1 MSRLNP
7 LNVAITAALGLFTS
21 SHVFAEEIQSYEKLV
36 VTAAGFEQTQAQAPA
51 SISVITREELQSRY
65 YRDVTDA
72 LRSVPGVLVTGG
84 GDKTDISLRGM
95 SSNYTL
101 MLVDGKRQSSRQ
113 TRPNSDGPG
122 IEQGWMPPLQAIERI
137 EVIRGPMSTLY
148 GSDAI
153 GGVINIITRKDNQ
166 EWSGSVQLDTV
177 FQENRDSGDQ
187 NSVNFFLTGPLADNL
202 SLQVYGQS
210 TERDEDK
217 IERGYQD
224 KSLKSLTSKL
234 NYQLNEQHDLTFEVG
249 TSAQDRRGN
258 VGLSVPTT
266 GCKGGCEDS
275 LNEYRRTY
283 ISLSHQ
289 GDWGDYGVSDTYVQ
303 REVSH
308 NKSREMEI
316 INTVAKSSLVVP
328 LTNNTATV
336 GIEASHSKLE
346 DFTSNKAS
354 DLTQI
359 ESTQWAAFV
368 EDEWRMT
375 ESFNLTLGGR
385 VDHDENY
392 GSHFSPRA
400 YGVWTINPAWI
411 LKGGVATGFRSPQL
425 REVTPNWAQVSG
437 GGNIYGNPDLKP
449 ETSINKELGLMY
461 QNGAGLNAS
470 LTFFHNDF
478 KDKITRVVCPSNVC
492 TAGPNEWG
500 SDPTYRVN
508 VDEAYTRGV
517 ESTLGLPI
525 TETVYFNASYTF
537 TDSEQKTGKYQGMPL
552 EQQPEHRFSADI
564 DWQATDNLSSWLK
577 LTYRGKESNP
587 VTGPSRS
594 SLIEPAYQFID
605 TGITYALSS
614 QVSLKGAIYNLLDEE
629 ISYQEY
635 GYVEDGRR
643 YWLGIDVNF

>member
-7 LNVAITAALGLFTS
+7 LNAAIIAALGLLAS
-21 SHVFAEEIQSYEKLV
+21 SHALADDIQHHEKVV

-51 SISVITREELQSRY
+51 SISVITREELESRY

-122 IEQGWMPPLQAIERI
+122 IEQGWMPPLQAIDRI

-166 EWSGSVQLDTV
+166 EWSGSVQLDTLL
-177 FQENRDSGDQ
+177 QENRDSGDQ
-187 NSVNFFLTGPLADNL
+187 NSANFFLTGPLADNL
-202 SLQVYGQS
+202 SLQLYGQS
-210 TERDEDK
+210 
-217 IERGYQD
+217 IERKEDNIENGYQD

-234 NYQLNEQHDLTFEVG
+234 NYQFNEQHELVLEVG
-249 TSAQDRRGN
+249 ASAQDRRGN

-266 GCKGGCEDS
+266 GCRGECEDS

-283 ISLSHQ
+283 VTLSHQ
-289 GDWGDYGVSDTYVQ
+289 GNWGEYGVSDSYLQ
-303 REVSH
+303 REVSN

-328 LTNNTATV
+328 LTNNTVTAGV
-336 GIEASHSKLE
+336 EFSHSELE
-346 DFTSNKAS
+346 DFTSNQAS

-359 ESTQWAAFV
+359 NNTQWAIFV
-368 EDEWRMT
+368 EDEWKLAQ
-375 ESFNLTLGGR
+375 SFKLTLGGR
-385 VDHDENY
+385 FDHDENY

-400 YGVWTINPAWI
+400 YGVWTLNPEWVI
-411 LKGGVATGFRSPQL
+411 KGGVATGFRSPQL

-437 GGNIYGNPDLKP
+437 GGNIYGNPDLTP
-449 ETSINKELGLMY
+449 ETSLNKELGVMY
-461 QNGAGLNAS
+461 QNGASLNAS

-478 KDKITRVVCPSNVC
+478 KDKITRVACPSNVC
-492 TAGPNEWG
+492 SDGPNQWG
-500 SDPTYRVN
+500 SDPTHRVN

-517 ESTLGLPI
+517 ESTLGVPV
-525 TETVYFNASYTF
+525 TETLYFTASYTF
-537 TDSEQKTGKYQGMPL
+537 TDSEQKTGQYQGMPL
-552 EQQPEHRFSADI
+552 NQQPKHLFSADL
-564 DWQATDNLSSWLK
+564 DWQATDRLNNWLK
-577 LTYRGKESNP
+577 FTYRGKESNP
-587 VTGPSRS
+587 VTGPSNS

-614 QVSLKGAIYNLLDEE
+614 QVSLKAAIYNLLDEK
-629 ISYQEY
+629 ITYQEY

-643 YWLGIDVNF
+643 YWLGMDINF